1 MVLPAG
7 KLDFEKAILLAIITI
22 EYYLK
27 ESNMAKRSVKGLYYI
42 THINNLP
49 TILRYGILSHR
60 QVEQQGIP
68 FTRIYNAEIVANREM
83 RRTPDEK
90 SLWDYA
96 NVYFQPRNPM
106 LYKVI
111 SETEKKDIVILGISP
126 QIIET
131 PGAFISLGN
140 AASSL
145 SPILDIETGLQIIN
159 DEYWAII
166 NSDWWKAEDGT
177 KRKIMSECLIPN
189 LISPTYI
196 HSIYVI
202 SQQVADKISPL
213 LKSYSLKVSAISEP
227 KMFFQPSKSWRITE
241 SLSLIDGDMFFSQM
255 QTLTI
260 SVNTVGVMGKG
271 LASRAKYQ
279 FPDMYVAYQDV
290 CREKILTMGK
300 PYLYKREASL
310 DEDLADEPLSLPNP
324 NSNKW
329 FLLFPTKE
337 HWKQGSDLSGIEEG
351 LKWIADNYKVGEI
364 QSLAMP
370 ALGCGLGGLDW
381 KDIGPLMCKYL
392 SKLDIQIAIYLPQEQ
407 QIAPEFLTRKF
418 LLDEK

>member
-1 MVLPAG
+1 
-7 KLDFEKAILLAIITI
+7 
-22 EYYLK
+22 
-27 ESNMAKRSVKGLYYI
+27 MAKRSVKGLFYI

-49 TILRYGILSHR
+49 SILRYGILSHR
-60 QVEQQGIP
+60 QVEKQGVQ
-68 FTRIYNAEIVANREM
+68 FTRIYNPEIVANRET
-83 RRTPDEK
+83 RNTPDGK

-111 SETEKKDIVILGISP
+111 TETSEKKDIVIIGISP
-126 QIIET
+126 QAVDTE
-131 PGAFISLGN
+131 GAFISLGN
-140 AASSL
+140 AASPL
-145 SPILDIETGLQIIN
+145 SPILGIDDGLKAIN

-166 NSDWWKAEDGT
+166 NSDWWKSEDGT
-177 KRKIMSECLIPN
+177 KRKIMAECLIPN
-189 LISPTYI
+189 YI
-196 HSIYVI
+196 PPSQLHSIYVI
-202 SQQVADKISPL
+202 NQSVADKIRPV
-213 LKSYSLKVSAISEP
+213 LKNFSLQTSVVIEP
-227 KMFFQPSKSWRITE
+227 HMFFQPRRHGAITNKLSWV
-241 SLSLIDGDMFFSQM
+241 DGDMFFSQM
-255 QTLTI
+255 QTLTV

-290 CREKILTMGK
+290 CREKTLQMGK

-310 DEDLADEPLSLPNP
+310 DEDLADEPSSLPNP

-337 HWKQGSDLSGIEEG
+337 HWKQGSDPKGIEDG
-351 LKWIADNYKVGEI
+351 LNWLVENYKAGGI
-364 QSLAMP
+364 QSIALP

-381 KDIGPLMCKYL
+381 KDVGPMMCKYL
-392 SKLDIQIAIYLPQEQ
+392 SRLDIQVAIYLPQEQ

-418 LLDEK
+418 LLGE